1 MTFLTK
7 MGAVHAALFMISLL
21 PVTVTAQAV
30 RTQRKPAEM
39 VAAFASESS
48 GGARRQASS
57 QITQTLTHPGP
68 RPQADMD
75 ALLDG
80 LEDLSVHSKSPTVR
94 REAAFL
100 ISIPGSRRSKTPS
113 ARTFE
118 RLQRVYRK
126 SSDYTVKSVVV
137 GVMGDLTDRGK
148 PAAFLKT
155 VAVEDSTG
163 VLAEVAVSALLTL
176 GDEGRAVL
184 RQLHDSNEVPDS
196 EVRQILSTMAK
207 NGYRLP

>member
-1 MTFLTK
+1 
-7 MGAVHAALFMISLL
+7 
-21 PVTVTAQAV
+21 
-30 RTQRKPAEM
+30 
-39 VAAFASESS
+39 
-48 GGARRQASS
+48 
-57 QITQTLTHPGP
+57 
-68 RPQADMD
+68 MD

-80 LEDLSVHSKSPTVR
+80 LENLSVHSKSPTVR

-118 RLQRVYRK
+118 RLQHVYRK

-137 GVMGDLTDRGK
+137 GTMGDLTDRGK
-148 PAAFLKT
+148 AAAFLKT
-155 VAVEDSTG
+155 VAAEDSTG
-163 VLAEVAVSALLTL
+163 VLAGSAVSSLLTL

-184 RQLHDSNEVPDS
+184 RQLHDSNEVPDP

-207 NGYRLP
+207 NGYRLPHP